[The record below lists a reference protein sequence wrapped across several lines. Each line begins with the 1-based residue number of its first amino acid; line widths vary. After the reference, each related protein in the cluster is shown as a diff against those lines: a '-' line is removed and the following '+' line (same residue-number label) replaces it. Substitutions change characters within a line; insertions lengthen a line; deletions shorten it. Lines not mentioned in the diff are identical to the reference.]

1 MYRVFVPETKEEE
14 PGYYGG
20 FFAGHLSIGERSDAL
35 VYRDAE
41 PALETARIIGALLNV
56 EAHVEEMN

>member
-1 MYRVFVPETKEEE
+1 MFRVYVPESKDEE

-35 VYRDAE
+35 LYRDGE
-41 PALETARIIGALLNV
+41 PALETARIISALLNV
-56 EAHVEEMN
+56 EAHVEEIA